1 MITGQGQN
9 SLPFFFV
16 ISFFCTIFAAETK
29 TPTIMNTEEKF
40 VITISRQFGTGGH
53 EIGAELARRLGVKL
67 LDKQILNAVAGR
79 IHVIEGAM
87 DNIEAR
93 NPLWRDDFTNFYR
106 NYMTKVEYNGQ
117 EHDITS
123 HTLFKAQCE
132 AIRQIA
138 EEESCVIVGRCG
150 FDIFANHPN
159 ALKIFVHSSLESRKR
174 RIAEKYDISEYDA
187 AAMIVDNDYSREL
200 YTKTF
205 TGRDWLDA
213 TNYDISLDVRKFGIN
228 GAVDF
233 LMKCI
238 AG

>member
-1 MITGQGQN
+1 
-9 SLPFFFV
+9 
-16 ISFFCTIFAAETK
+16 
-29 TPTIMNTEEKF
+29 MNKKEQF

-79 IHVIEGAM
+79 IHAVEDAM
-87 DNIEAR
+87 DKIEAR

-106 NYMTKVEYNGQ
+106 NYMASMEYNGQ
-117 EHDITS
+117 EHDQTS
-123 HTLFKAQCE
+123 HALFRAQCD

-138 EEESCVIVGRCG
+138 AEESCVIVGRCG
-150 FDIFANHPN
+150 FDIFADHPN
-159 ALKIFVHSSLESRKR
+159 ALKIFVHSSIENRKH

-200 YTKTF
+200 YTKTY
-205 TGRDWLDA
+205 TGRDWNDA
-213 TNYDISLDVRKFGIN
+213 TNYDISINVRRFGVN

-233 LMKCI
+233 LMSCI
-238 AG
+238 E